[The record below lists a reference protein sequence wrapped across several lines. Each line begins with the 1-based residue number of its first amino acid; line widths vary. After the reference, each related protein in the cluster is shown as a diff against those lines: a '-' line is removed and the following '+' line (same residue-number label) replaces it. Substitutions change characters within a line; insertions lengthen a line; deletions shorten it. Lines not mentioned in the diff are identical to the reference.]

1 MTTIEFYTDENNLYK
16 GFKASG
22 HAGYADAGE
31 DIVCSSISVLTI
43 NTVNSIERLTDAVF
57 KLDSDEKTGLID
69 FCVENY
75 ESSEVQ
81 LLLSSLHLGLS
92 EIQKSYKKYLKLTNR
107 RY

>member
-22 HAGYADAGE
+22 HAGFADAGE
-31 DIVCSSISVLTI
+31 DIVCASISVLTI
-43 NTVNSIERLTDAVF
+43 NTVNSIEELTDAKF
-57 KLDSDEKTGLID
+57 KLVTDDETGFID

-75 ESSEVQ
+75 ESKEVQ